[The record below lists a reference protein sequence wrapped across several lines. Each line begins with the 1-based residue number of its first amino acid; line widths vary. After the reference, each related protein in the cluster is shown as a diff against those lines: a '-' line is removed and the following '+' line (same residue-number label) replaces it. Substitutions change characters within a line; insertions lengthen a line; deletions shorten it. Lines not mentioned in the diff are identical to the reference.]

1 MKRGIQF
8 AGIMLLVLALACLYV
23 GAEGFLTIRPAAAYE
38 DMGVHTF
45 SPYQTYPT
53 QVKNTAGGRQGRL
66 HPTKTVWYTTGR
78 RMDRGISGRMK
89 SSTETRRKRWWRQE
103 NVWNGGCCLSG
114 KAENI
119 SRSKVI
125 RPRGV
130 TYSTSSGATGEWS
143 CFPLPIWLY
152 MAVCGLA

>member
-66 HPTKTVWYTTGR
+66 HPTKTVYLVYYRATDG
-78 RMDRGISGRMK
+78 SG
-89 SSTETRRKRWWRQE
+89 
-103 NVWNGGCCLSG
+103 
-114 KAENI
+114 
-119 SRSKVI
+119 
-125 RPRGV
+125 
-130 TYSTSSGATGEWS
+130 
-143 CFPLPIWLY
+143 
-152 MAVCGLA
+152 